1 MGSPSRY
8 ALHGKKLTFQAADLG
23 QEHVG
28 KFVRMV
34 YAWEWETFDEII
46 EGILVSSNRVENY
59 YHVIE
64 IATEKDRTDFVTGR
78 GVWSEEVEVWD
89 EMPDEWK
96 PLAKALQKQAKK
108 KAKKKQENKAS

>member
-1 MGSPSRY
+1 MGSRSRH

-34 YAWEWETFDEII
+34 YSWEWEFFDETI
-46 EGILVSSNRVENY
+46 EGILISSQRVEKY

-64 IATEKDRTDFVTGR
+64 IATEKDRADFVTGR
-78 GVWSEEVEVWD
+78 GCWSEEVEVFE
-89 EMPDEWK
+89 EMPDDWK
-96 PLAKALQKQAKK
+96 PLASKLKK
-108 KAKKKQENKAS
+108 LKKEKGDLD

>member
-1 MGSPSRY
+1 MGSRSRH
-8 ALHGKKLTFQAADLG
+8 ALRGKKMTFQAADLS

-34 YAWEWETFDEII
+34 YSWEWEFFDETI
-46 EGILVSSNRVENY
+46 EGILVSSKRVENY

-78 GVWSEEVEVWD
+78 GVWSEQVEVFD
-89 EMPDEWK
+89 EMPEEWK
-96 PLAKALQKQAKK
+96 PLSRKLEKLKRQKAEDQSK
-108 KAKKKQENKAS
+108 